1 MYFKHRPYL
10 TLCLSLPTL
19 FMYYVV
25 KLYCLLVAQFRIAVD
40 DLYAYTPYR
49 IRPLS
54 TCAHKQTQNG
64 LCVCVH
70 VCTFIHKNNKANFQQ
85 QNKKNHQPTHKQ
97 SKRQREREQAS
108 CTFTLIHTQTHSGL
122 HIYILNITFY
132 PSRLSLEFQ
141 WMRVDKRSV
150 INMVCAYII
159 EIAAALPQP
168 NDSEKN
174 VFTHTN
180 GRELAQLSVQIHTRA
195 IGSSRIISC

>member
-1 MYFKHRPYL
+1 MHTNKHKMGYA
-10 TLCLSLPTL
+10 CVSM
-19 FMYYVV
+19 FVH
-25 KLYCLLVAQFRIAVD
+25 LYTKITRQTFNSK
-40 DLYAYTPYR
+40 TKKSP
-49 IRPLS
+49 
-54 TCAHKQTQNG
+54 AHTQTEQAAEG
-64 LCVCVH
+64 E
-70 VCTFIHKNNKANFQQ
+70 
-85 QNKKNHQPTHKQ
+85 
-97 SKRQREREQAS
+97 REREQAS

-141 WMRVDKRSV
+141 WLRVDKRSV